1 MPLEAKPIK
10 ISAEL
15 HRRLSAEAAK
25 RGIPLEELI
34 RTYLSSSQ
42 DQRDQLTGTRGKAPA
57 GVNVVTPLPEGAQ
70 SGAPETDA
78 AEPPAGTTD
87 YSKLNT

>member
-1 MPLEAKPIK
+1 MSPQAKTIK
-10 ISAEL
+10 IGAEL
-15 HRRLSAEAAK
+15 HRRLSVEAGQ

-34 RTYLSSSQ
+34 RTYLSASQ
-42 DQRDQLTGTRGKAPA
+42 DRQDQLRGSRGNAPA

-78 AEPPAGTTD
+78 VEPPTGTPD
-87 YSKLNT
+87 YSKLSI